1 MLKSEIADY
10 YGNFRVSN
18 DLLELRNLL
27 VVAELIV
34 RSAMSRKESRGIHH
48 TLDYPETD
56 NSKKPS
62 PTILEPV

>member
-1 MLKSEIADY
+1 
-10 YGNFRVSN
+10 
-18 DLLELRNLL
+18 LLELRNLL

-34 RSAMSRKESRGIHH
+34 QSAMRRKESRGIHH

-56 NSKKPS
+56 DATKPE